1 MFPYISYIIY
11 NIYIY
16 FMNRIDYILC
26 KADLNL
32 IQRLTY
38 KWAVQPIQTYISE
51 CHQIYIK

>member
-1 MFPYISYIIY
+1 
-11 NIYIY
+11 
-16 FMNRIDYILC
+16 MNRIDYILC